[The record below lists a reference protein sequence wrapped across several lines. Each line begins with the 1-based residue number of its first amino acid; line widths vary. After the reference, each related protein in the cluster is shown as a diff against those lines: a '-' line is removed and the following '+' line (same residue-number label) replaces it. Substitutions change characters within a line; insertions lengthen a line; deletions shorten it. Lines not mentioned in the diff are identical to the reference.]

1 MVGNDQED
9 AVSEKLGSSA
19 VVSVCILES
28 VDGLSSNI
36 RGKSGGGFVMQ
47 WL

>member
-9 AVSEKLGSSA
+9 AVSEKLGSST
-19 VVSVCILES
+19 VVSVRILES
-28 VDGLSSNI
+28 ADGLSSNI
-36 RGKSGGGFVMQ
+36 RENSGGGFVMQ

>member
-1 MVGNDQED
+1 MVENGRED
-9 AVSEKLGSSA
+9 AVSEKLGSST
-19 VVSVCILES
+19 VDSVRILEP

-36 RGKSGGGFVMQ
+36 REKSGGGFVMQ